1 MMIGE
6 GNDHFDDDEVDV
18 DDGEEVA
25 EINADVDIEVDI
37 GDDFIDCEVGE
48 TVFTDVDGNK
58 FLVEITVRHI
68 QVRVGEFVEVNLDEE
83 SNGFRTGYGQVLA
96 IFDDVKNSEG
106 IKLEVRWLD
115 RIEELTQK
123 QQRT

>member
-37 GDDFIDCEVGE
+37 EDDFIDCEVGE

-123 QQRT
+123 QQRM